1 MILPIEASMKKREHF
16 EGILAL
22 AMVVITT
29 LFMIFGLVGYV
40 AYGKATQDIVTLNLP
55 IHWTTSLVQ
64 VGLHCDG
71 NSGENGITY

>member
-1 MILPIEASMKKREHF
+1 MKKREHF

-29 LFMIFGLVGYV
+29 LFMMFGLVGYV

-55 IHWTTSLVQ
+55 VHWTTSLVQ
-64 VGLHCDG
+64 VSLH
-71 NSGENGITY
+71 Y